1 VAGSFV
7 GMTDA
12 FQGMS
17 VEVRVTSLAG
27 DDAPLPAATTG

>member
-1 VAGSFV
+1 MPVAGSFV
-7 GMTDA
+7 GKTEA

-27 DDAPLPAATTG
+27 AAG